1 MKARRKSRKTRHL
14 VITPFIDIAFI
25 LVLFFIVDSS
35 FELSPALDVSLPQS
49 ETALG
54 SETFGLSVAL
64 LADGTVFVNG
74 EESPLVSL
82 SEAISAFDG
91 NLPVELLADENA
103 RNGDVVKIFDE
114 LKKAGF
120 SEVYLRTK

>member
-54 SETFGLSVAL
+54 SEPFGLSVAL

-82 SEAISAFDG
+82 SEAGGEGRGFCP
-91 NLPVELLADENA
+91 LA

>member
-35 FELSPALDVSLPQS
+35 FELSPALDVSLPKS

-54 SETFGLSVAL
+54 SESFGLSVAL
-64 LADGTVFVNG
+64 HADGTVFVNG

-82 SEAISAFDG
+82 SEVVGAFDG
-91 NLPVELLADENA
+91 NLPVELLADEDA

-120 SEVYLRTK
+120 SEVYLRTR